1 MSLNQI
7 NQHSSR
13 SDFEDTTQT
22 THAAMTILHSLATL
36 HFPSC
41 CPLRVLLFTLSTI
54 RLEILHSC
62 TRLDSSHSFAL
73 ANVAHHLLL
82 PQIPTLYVKNHMSQH
97 IRVTEVHSDPKIQPK
112 DKLLLKECIQK
123 SKQEK
128 AYTFGSKISTSA
140 EKYLQMQLISERTFQ
155 SSRP

>member
-36 HFPSC
+36 HFPSH

-54 RLEILHSC
+54 RLENFHSC

-73 ANVAHHLLL
+73 ANVAHRLL
-82 PQIPTLYVKNHMSQH
+82 PQIPTLYVKNH
-97 IRVTEVHSDPKIQPK
+97 
-112 DKLLLKECIQK
+112 
-123 SKQEK
+123 
-128 AYTFGSKISTSA
+128 TS
-140 EKYLQMQLISERTFQ
+140 
-155 SSRP
+155 